1 MNLSLPARIP
11 WIAAPAALLLAAAVS
26 ASVPKTAASSP
37 ADAEAA
43 QGTACN
49 VWNHEPLV
57 AFDVTGATLAG
68 PLDESLIVYSDG
80 TVKHFSQ
87 SQGISKVTFV
97 PPVQARA
104 LAADLLAA
112 GAFTLC
118 DQPLAGSDIPLQT
131 LTVFRGAQNAAA
143 HTFNW
148 WSDDA
153 PYDVPHQILASF
165 IAQLP

>member
-1 MNLSLPARIP
+1 
-11 WIAAPAALLLAAAVS
+11 
-26 ASVPKTAASSP
+26 
-37 ADAEAA
+37 
-43 QGTACN
+43 
-49 VWNHEPLV
+49 
-57 AFDVTGATLAG
+57 VTGATLAG

-97 PPVQARA
+97 TPFQART
-104 LAADLLAA
+104 LAADLANA

-131 LTVFRGAQNAAA
+131 LTVFRGVQNATA